1 MTYTH
6 NPVHLHRDVQGG
18 APRALVF
25 GVSDGL
31 VSNVALILGVA
42 AATGDAS
49 FVRVAG
55 LSGLLAGAI
64 SMAAGEYVSVKAQT
78 ELIERELDIERR
90 SLVDNPEEEQAE
102 LAEIYRT
109 RGLDKPHA
117 EAVAKQ
123 VHRNP
128 ETALDV
134 HAREELGVDPGG
146 LPNPWLVAAYS
157 FVAFAVGA
165 FLPLLPWLIGSGDGA
180 VVASIVIGISAAA
193 TVGWLIAYFTDRSK
207 IKTILRQVMVA
218 VVACLATFA
227 IASAVGTSV

>member
-109 RGLDKPHA
+109 RGLDKLMPRPSLNRFIGTRRPLSMFTR
-117 EAVAKQ
+117 AKNL
-123 VHRNP
+123 VS
-128 ETALDV
+128 T
-134 HAREELGVDPGG
+134 REGSPIPG
-146 LPNPWLVAAYS
+146 
-157 FVAFAVGA
+157 
-165 FLPLLPWLIGSGDGA
+165 
-180 VVASIVIGISAAA
+180 
-193 TVGWLIAYFTDRSK
+193 
-207 IKTILRQVMVA
+207 
-218 VVACLATFA
+218 
-227 IASAVGTSV
+227 